1 MRKKMNNKNIVISQS
16 VIISKIYFFRGKK
29 VMIDHDLANL
39 YGVETRRLNEQV
51 RRNLKRF
58 PNDFMFQLNE
68 QELKNWMSQFA
79 TSNNSIKMGIRKL
92 PYVFTEQGVAM
103 LSSVLNSNRAIKV
116 NIQIIRTFIKLREW
130 ILSNKD
136 LKKRIDKLEEKY
148 DEQFKIVFEAIKQ
161 LLQPPPSKPKKKIGF
176 ITD

>member
-1 MRKKMNNKNIVISQS
+1 MNNKNIVISQS